1 MFGAVAAV
9 GATGAAASCSADI
22 ATSQPEQPSGRTIS
36 IGLISPALGAYAK
49 IGDDIQKGFKLYL
62 DDNDHLLGL
71 HRVDLKT
78 AEEGPTPESASAALK
93 GLLNQGVLAIAGVA
107 SPAALAVLAP
117 AMATAQIPLVSS
129 SVSPTALAS
138 ATYLWRASSVEGEAG
153 QALAPYARA
162 QGANAYV
169 LAEDTA
175 TGREEAAAFR
185 KTLSDLGGRIVGQT
199 IGKTS
204 FGSRLQDAKA
214 ANASVIFGAHTGAD
228 ALALLDAYRV
238 SGLTIKLI
246 GPGSLT
252 ETADIAKL
260 PSLPANVYTAMYYAA
275 DLDNDANRRFV
286 SSYFKAY
293 EAQPSGYAMAAYDSA
308 LVLNK
313 ALRQIE
319 GGGQP
324 TSPELNKALGLLG
337 QIESPRGTWAFNE
350 KRSPQQRWYLRHL
363 RLDGMVPA
371 NLLDTNLQV
380 LS

>member
-1 MFGAVAAV
+1 
-9 GATGAAASCSADI
+9 
-22 ATSQPEQPSGRTIS
+22 
-36 IGLISPALGAYAK
+36 
-49 IGDDIQKGFKLYL
+49 
-62 DDNDHLLGL
+62 
-71 HRVDLKT
+71 
-78 AEEGPTPESASAALK
+78 
-93 GLLNQGVLAIAGVA
+93 
-107 SPAALAVLAP
+107 
-117 AMATAQIPLVSS
+117 
-129 SVSPTALAS
+129 
-138 ATYLWRASSVEGEAG
+138 VEGEAG